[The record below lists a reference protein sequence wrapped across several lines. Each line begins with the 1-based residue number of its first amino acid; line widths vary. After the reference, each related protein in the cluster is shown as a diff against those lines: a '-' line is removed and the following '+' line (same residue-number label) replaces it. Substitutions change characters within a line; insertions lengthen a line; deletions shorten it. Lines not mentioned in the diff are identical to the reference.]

1 MHKRLSACVLAA
13 MIGLALLTLSSCG
26 EQFGTVQGT
35 VTQRLD
41 PNKAADDPSNVGPA
55 IAQAE
60 VVVYSLKRFTDVTD
74 IEVYKKD
81 KIIDK
86 TATDAAGAF
95 SFSLPKGKYVI
106 ELWVEG
112 LTVDSRQVEVKGGRT
127 TNLSFNVPATP
138 EPSAVP

>member
-1 MHKRLSACVLAA
+1 MHKCLSACILLAMVA
-13 MIGLALLTLSSCG
+13 FALLALSGCG

-35 VTQRLD
+35 VTQMQD
-41 PNKAADDPSNVGPA
+41 PNKSADDLSNFGPA

-60 VVVYSLKRFTDVTD
+60 VVVFSLKRFTEITD

-86 TATDAAGAF
+86 TVTDATGAF
-95 SFSLPKGKYVI
+95 SFSLSKGKYLI

-112 LTVDSRQVEVKGGRT
+112 LTVDSRQIEVRGGRT
-127 TNLSFNVPATP
+127 TNLSFNVPTAP
-138 EPSAVP
+138 

>member
-1 MHKRLSACVLAA
+1 MHKRCSACILLVV
-13 MIGLALLTLSSCG
+13 IGLALLTLGGCG
-26 EQFGTVQGT
+26 DQFGTVQGT
-35 VTQRLD
+35 VTQMQD
-41 PNKAADDPSNVGPA
+41 PSKSADDPSNVGPA

-60 VVVYSLKRFTDVTD
+60 VVAFSLKRFTDVTD

-86 TATDAAGAF
+86 TATDATGAF
-95 SFSLPKGKYVI
+95 SFSLSKGKYLI
-106 ELWVEG
+106 ELWVKG

-138 EPSAVP
+138 